1 MIQQSATVGNNN
13 SLEEAESEIIALSQA
28 SVIIFTESFQNDIL
42 ALEDE
47 ATKLGGQ
54 EPGLTKAIAL
64 YNQQS
69 GKVMSL
75 KALAGLL
82 EALVLYERE
91 MSIWAKMVEQG
102 LNKQVESNEDE

>member
-1 MIQQSATVGNNN
+1 
-13 SLEEAESEIIALSQA
+13 
-28 SVIIFTESFQNDIL
+28 
-42 ALEDE
+42 
-47 ATKLGGQ
+47 
-54 EPGLTKAIAL
+54 
-64 YNQQS
+64 
-69 GKVMSL
+69 MSL